1 MSVLISKIKD
11 AVLRWVPP
19 ALFMRFVAW
28 HSYFFDEP
36 DLRALSDLIVPGAS
50 AIDVGANYGVYSYHL
65 SRLASH
71 VYAYEPNPR
80 LAARLKKAV
89 SANVTVIEAGL
100 SDHVGTA
107 VLKIPLY
114 VDGRQIH
121 GCGTIEDHSFD
132 GQISQASIAIKRL
145 DDEHYENIGFI
156 KIDVEGH
163 EEAVI
168 RGALG
173 LINRC
178 HPRLLV
184 EIWQRHLRRKRVRDV
199 VDFIESLGYRT
210 CAVRTG
216 SNSRKVLYREIPA
229 SDMLS
234 ESNGNKL
241 PCNYLFIY
249 KTDPFCAKI
258 N

>member
-1 MSVLISKIKD
+1 MRVLISKAKD
-11 AVLRWVPP
+11 AVSLWVSP

-28 HSYFFDEP
+28 HDYFFAEP
-36 DLRALSDLIVPGAS
+36 DLRVLSDLIVPGTS
-50 AIDVGANYGVYSYHL
+50 AIDVGANYGVYSYYL
-65 SRLASH
+65 SRLALR

-100 SDHVGTA
+100 SDHIGTA
-107 VLKIPLY
+107 VLTVPCI
-114 VDGRQIH
+114 DGRQIH
-121 GCGTIEDHSFD
+121 GFGTIEDHLFD
-132 GQISQASIAIKRL
+132 GQISQARIALKRL
-145 DDEHYENIGFI
+145 DDEQYENIGFI

-184 EIWQRHLRRKRVRDV
+184 EIEQRHLRKSVRDV
-199 VDFIESLGYRT
+199 VGFIESLGYRT
-210 CAVRTG
+210 CAVQAG
-216 SNSRKVLYREIPA
+216 SNSRKALYREIPA

-234 ESNGNKL
+234 ENNGNKL

-249 KTDPFCAKI
+249 KQDPFCKKLGP
-258 N
+258 